1 MRAKCKE
8 AEEDALMYILCCQVV
23 NITVRD
29 PEHKHIIGGKLR
41 DKASEAIKALR
52 KKGRWEANTD
62 TEGQTIMR
70 DEDRKSIAQPIP
82 QSLKVELRD
91 LSEGRSFASE
101 GGAEGGARARRP
113 CRHILHNNV

>member
-41 DKASEAIKALR
+41 DKALEGVKALR

-101 GGAEGGARARRP
+101 GGAEGGA
-113 CRHILHNNV
+113 